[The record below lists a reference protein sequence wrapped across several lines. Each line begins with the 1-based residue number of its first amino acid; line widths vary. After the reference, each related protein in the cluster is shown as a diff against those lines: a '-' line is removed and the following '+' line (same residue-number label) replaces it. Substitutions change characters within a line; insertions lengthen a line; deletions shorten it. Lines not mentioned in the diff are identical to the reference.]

1 MSSRGVGLGLIGLGV
16 ALLLAVFGLAY
27 MEYASI
33 KPTGG
38 LEEAVGVLVWA
49 VVKAVFLGVM
59 GWVGAILVA
68 RGIDAVQEQRGGEVE
83 EDWGRS
89 RAPYQ

>member
-1 MSSRGVGLGLIGLGV
+1 MSSRVVGLGLIGLGV
-16 ALLLAVFGLAY
+16 VLLLAVFGLAY
-27 MEYASI
+27 MEYAGI